1 MNPRCRCRVNPVPTI
16 AVLVGLWFGALA
28 ACASNSGI
36 QEATGT
42 HPTRVAPADAG
53 TAETPGDN
61 NAGSAWQDAEFDEL
75 RRQIADWPNWNHD
88 RLAREAHRAEALIL
102 ESDRT
107 PVDVIWRRTR
117 ALLDHLREQADA
129 PDLSQ
134 EAAALDALRGL
145 VEAMRTGS
153 GVDEGSRRS
162 LFRDLAS
169 VRRRIAFANPLLSF
183 DQILFVKR
191 HRALFEHMCDQY
203 YGIAAR
209 PGGGLYI
216 LENAF
221 GDAPR
226 VRDLLAGSVVER
238 GRLRGERLRG
248 GRTSGGW
255 AYDGSGRLREPDDP
269 GGGAFLSPDISFDG
283 TRVLF
288 SYVECRG
295 DSRHRVHWEPKV
307 DYWSEHWDEGRA
319 FHIFRVNADGT
330 GLEQLTDGPWN
341 DFHACWLPNGEIAF
355 VSERRG
361 GFLRCGRVCPVYT
374 LYRMDEHGRHIRPLS
389 YHETHEWLPSVDH
402 HGMIVYTR
410 WDYVDRD
417 TNIAHHGWLTYP
429 DGRDPRAPH
438 GNYPD
443 VRELRPWMELSI
455 RAIPGSHRYLAV
467 AAAHHGQNFGSL
479 VMLDLRPPDDRA
491 MSQVRRVTPEVM
503 LPESESAPGVPFP
516 AGRGGRG
523 QVYGTP
529 WPLDEDFYLAVYDPG
544 ESQYGIYLVDA
555 FGNREWLY
563 ADPAIGCSDPIPLR
577 ARPAPPVIPD
587 QTQPATA
594 GQNRPATGTVSVV
607 NVYDGLL
614 PWPEGVKLRA
624 LRLIQVFP
632 KSTPAPDDPHIGI
645 GEVLDQALTRGVLG
659 TVPIEEDGSA
669 HFEMPAGVPF
679 YFQALDEQGMAVQ
692 SMRSVTYVHP
702 GEQLSCLGCHEPK
715 HRSSAI
721 TGQMPLAW
729 RRPPSPIQPAPEGA
743 YPLTFPRLVQPV
755 LDARCVDCHETHR
768 AEGAPSLRGDRFGR
782 HGHSEAFRSLAPFA
796 WARFGGNYQGLLR
809 NRTSYS
815 IPGEVGARTSGLLRL
830 LENGHHEVALTTEEW
845 QRIALWLDANSVFYG
860 DYHDTAEQARGGLA
874 RPRLQ

>member
-1 MNPRCRCRVNPVPTI
+1 MNPRFFCRVFSRPAL
-16 AVLVGLWFGALA
+16 AVFLSPLFGAGSV
-28 ACASNSGI
+28 CAV
-36 QEATGT
+36 T
-42 HPTRVAPADAG
+42 HGLEEPADTQPTA
-53 TAETPGDN
+53 AETSGAPTTEVPEVGH
-61 NAGSAWQDAEFDEL
+61 GWPAWRDAEFDEL
-75 RRQIADWPNWNHD
+75 RRQIADRPNWNHD
-88 RLAREAHRAEALIL
+88 RLAREVHRPEALIL

-107 PVDVIWRRTR
+107 PVDVVWRRTH
-117 ALLDHLREQADA
+117 ALLDHLRQREDA
-129 PDLSQ
+129 PDLAR
-134 EAAALDALRGL
+134 EAAALEALRARIHAAAAMLDADEAQLRGL
-145 VEAMRTGS
+145 FHELT
-153 GVDEGSRRS
+153 E
-162 LFRDLAS
+162 
-169 VRRRIAFANPLLSF
+169 VRRRIAFANPLLDFS
-183 DQILFVKR
+183 QILFIKR

-209 PGGGLYI
+209 PGGGLYV

-221 GDAPR
+221 GEVPR
-226 VRDLLAGSVVER
+226 VRDLLAASVVEH
-238 GRLRGERLRG
+238 GRLRGQRLRG
-248 GRTSGGW
+248 GQAAAEL
-255 AYDGSGRLREPDDP
+255 AYDGSGRLREPEDP
-269 GGGAFLSPDISFDG
+269 GGGAFLSPDLSFDG
-283 TRVLF
+283 TRILF

-295 DSRHRVHWEPKV
+295 DTRHRTHWEPGV
-307 DYWSEHWDEGRA
+307 DYWSKHWDAGRA
-319 FHIFRVNADGT
+319 FQIFRVNVDGT
-330 GLEQLTDGPWN
+330 GLVQLTDGPWN
-341 DFHACWLPNGEIAF
+341 DLHACWLPNGEIAF

-374 LYRMDEHGRHIRPLS
+374 LYRMDEHGQYIRPLS

-417 TNIAHHGWLTYP
+417 TNIAHHIWLTYP

-443 VRELRPWMELSI
+443 TRELRPWMQLSI

-516 AGRGGRG
+516 AGRGGQG

-529 WPLDEDFYLAVYDPG
+529 WPLDEDFYLAVYDPAQ
-544 ESQYGIYLVDA
+544 SQYGLYLVDA
-555 FGNREWLY
+555 FGNREYLH

-577 ARPAPPVIPD
+577 ARPTPPVIPD
-587 QTQPATA
+587 QTHPATA
-594 GQNRPATGTVSVV
+594 GQDRPATGTVSVV

-645 GEVLDQALTRGVLG
+645 GDVLDQALTRGVLG

-669 HFEMPAGVPF
+669 HFQVPAGVPF

-692 SMRSVTYVHP
+692 SMRSVAYVHP

-715 HRSSAI
+715 HRSSPVS
-721 TGQMPLAW
+721 GQLPLAW
-729 RRPPSPIQPAPEGA
+729 RRPPSPIQPAPEAA

-755 LDARCVDCHETHR
+755 LDARCVDCHETNR
-768 AEGAPSLRGDRFGR
+768 AEGAPSLRGDRFGL

-796 WARFGGNYQGLLR
+796 WARFGGNRQGLLR

-815 IPGEVGARTSGLLRL
+815 IPGEVGARASGLFRL
-830 LENGHHEVALTTEEW
+830 LANGHHEVTLTDHEW
-845 QRIALWLDANSVFYG
+845 QAITLWLDANSVFYG
-860 DYHDTAEQARGGLA
+860 DYHDTAEQARGGLV
-874 RPRLQ
+874 RPRLE